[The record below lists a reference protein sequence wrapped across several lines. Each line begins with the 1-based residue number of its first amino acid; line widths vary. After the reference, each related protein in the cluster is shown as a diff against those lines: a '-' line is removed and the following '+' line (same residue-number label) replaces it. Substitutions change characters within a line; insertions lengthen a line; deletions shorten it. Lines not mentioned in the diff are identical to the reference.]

1 MHPTAPY
8 CERSVGKMIIYET
21 FKIEHY
27 DKFRKL
33 LDDTEGVSNRE
44 ADSYDGIKRYLI
56 RNPGFSFVA
65 FVDNKMVGCALCGH
79 DGRRGYLQHVMV
91 KSEYRKKG
99 IAKEL
104 ICMCLDALMETGIM
118 KTHIDVFK
126 NNDTAN
132 NYWKKKGWILRE
144 DINRY
149 SYNCSK
155 NPNI

>member
-1 MHPTAPY
+1 ML
-8 CERSVGKMIIYET
+8 KYET
-21 FKIEHY
+21 LTTGHY
-27 DKFRKL
+27 NQFREL

-44 ADSYDGIKRYLI
+44 ADSYDNIKKYLS
-56 RNPGFSFVA
+56 RNKGFSFAA
-65 FVDNKMVGCALCGH
+65 FVDNTMVGCALCGH

-91 KSEYRKKG
+91 KFEYRKKG

-104 ICMCLDALMETGIM
+104 VNRCLDALMETGIM

-126 NNDTAN
+126 NNDAAN
-132 NYWKKKGWILRE
+132 RYWKKDGWTLRE

-149 SYNCSK
+149 SYNRSS